1 MTADNTDRAHQNR
14 FALKQDGD
22 DVTPTGARVYDINGN
37 YPDMTASNKERAHQN
52 RRAFAVANELGLGDM
67 ERRELAMMLPTQTG
81 ASGPVSWAALS
92 IAELGLLAD
101 WMTGVIR
108 LRELANLRAVPGR
121 GD

>member
-1 MTADNTDRAHQNR
+1 MSSTDN
-14 FALKQDGD
+14 KG
-22 DVTPTGARVYDINGN
+22 
-37 YPDMTASNKERAHQN
+37 RAHQN
-52 RRAFAVANELGLGDM
+52 RRAFVVANELGLGNM

-92 IAELGLLAD
+92 VAELGLLAD

-108 LRELANLRAVPGR
+108 LRELANLRAVPGQ